1 MSVEKIFLLPGD
13 LVTVNKPTHLA
24 TLLGSCVSVCL
35 DNPYRGVACMNH
47 FMLPAFE
54 GSGVLGRYGD
64 ASINEILRR
73 AFALDPD
80 PRHYRAR
87 LYGGGA
93 VVGHL
98 NSSATGGIGDRNIEI
113 ARKILAQRG
122 IKISSED
129 VGGTRGRRIDFNTEN
144 SVIDCRVVGAD
155 PDNSKKEK
163 SVGVLI
169 VDDSRMVRRVIRSSL
184 EGFKGLHI
192 VGEATHPFEAREK
205 ILSCDPDVITLDIEM
220 PRMDGITFL
229 KNLMRSYPKPV
240 VIMSSLAKKG
250 SEVERAAL
258 ESGAWG
264 VFDKE
269 KLELFKGVEAMQQLL
284 APVLLKAASGRR

>member
-1 MSVEKIFLLPGD
+1 MDQIFLLPGD
-13 LVTVNKPTHLA
+13 LVTVNQPTKLA

-35 DNPYRGVACMNH
+35 DNPFRGVACMNH
-47 FMLPAFE
+47 YMLPIYE
-54 GSGVLGRYGD
+54 GSGEIGRYGD

-87 LYGGGA
+87 IYGGGA

-98 NSSATGGIGDRNIEI
+98 NNGGVGGIGNRNVDI
-113 ARKILAQRG
+113 ARKVLNARG
-122 IKISSED
+122 ITISSED
-129 VGGTRGRRIDFNTEN
+129 VGGTRGRRLDFDTSN
-144 SVIDCRVVGAD
+144 SVIDCRVVGTQPGAA
-155 PDNSKKEK
+155 KKK

-169 VDDSRMVRRVIRSSL
+169 VDDSKMVRRVIRSSL
-184 EGFKGLHI
+184 EGYEGLHI
-192 VGEATHPFEAREK
+192 VGEATHPFEAREQ
-205 ILSCDPDVITLDIEM
+205 ILSCNPDVITLDIEM

-229 KNLMRSYPKPV
+229 KNLMKSYPKPV
-240 VIMSSLAKKG
+240 VIMSSLAKRG
-250 SEVERAAL
+250 SDIERAAK

-269 KLELFKGVEAMQQLL
+269 QLELFKGVEAMQELL
-284 APVLLKAASGRR
+284 APVLLRAASGRR

>member
-1 MSVEKIFLLPGD
+1 MEQIFLLPGD
-13 LVTVNKPTHLA
+13 LVTVNKPTLLA

-47 FMLPAFE
+47 YMLPTYE
-54 GSGVLGRYGD
+54 GTGEAGRYGD
-64 ASINEILRR
+64 SAINEILRR
-73 AFALDPD
+73 AFAFDPD

-87 LYGGGA
+87 IYGGGA

-98 NSSATGGIGDRNIEI
+98 NGKVAGGIGNRNIEV
-113 ARKILAQRG
+113 ARTVLAARG
-122 IKISSED
+122 IKISTED
-129 VGGTRGRRIDFNTEN
+129 VGGTRGRRLNFNTET
-144 SVIDCRVVGAD
+144 SAIDCRVVGTDENAQ
-155 PDNSKKEK
+155 KKK

-184 EGFKGLHI
+184 EGYDGLHI

-205 ILSCDPDVITLDIEM
+205 ILSCNPDVITLDIEM

-240 VIMSSLAKKG
+240 VVMSSLAKKG
-250 SEVERAAL
+250 SDVERAAL

-269 KLELFKGVEAMQQLL
+269 KLELFRGVETMQQLL
-284 APVLLKAASGRR
+284 APVLLKAASGKR